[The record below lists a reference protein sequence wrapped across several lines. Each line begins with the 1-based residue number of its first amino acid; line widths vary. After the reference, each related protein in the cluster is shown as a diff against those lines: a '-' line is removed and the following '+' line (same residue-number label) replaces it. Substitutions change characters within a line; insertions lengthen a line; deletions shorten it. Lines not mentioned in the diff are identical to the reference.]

1 MIYFAHRGAS
11 AQRVQNSLP
20 AFALAREQGAT
31 HYELDL
37 HLTKDRFLVVH
48 HDHSLLS
55 TTGHD
60 VQLGGLTLADLKKY
74 PLQNPFDSRE
84 LYIPSLKEV
93 LPVIVEDLQLFNLEF
108 KNEGNCYPGRE
119 EHTLQVLN
127 TFVPEVFPKTLFS
140 SFDYETLVR
149 IRQLNKSVRIGLL
162 TRSFDIAQA
171 LSLRAESIH
180 LNAKRFSPE
189 MVQICHDNG
198 LKLYLYTVN
207 DLETARQL
215 EWLGVD
221 GIFTDR
227 IDLFTNRK

>member
-11 AQRVQNSLP
+11 FQHVQNSLP

-55 TTGHD
+55 TTGYD
-60 VQLGGLTLADLKKY
+60 IQLAGLSLDDLKKY
-74 PLQNPFDSRE
+74 PLQNKFDTRE
-84 LYIPSLKEV
+84 LFVPSFKEV
-93 LPVIVEDLQLFNLEF
+93 LPVIVEDLQLLNLEF
-108 KNEGNCYPGRE
+108 KNEGNCYPGIE

-140 SFDYETLVR
+140 SFDYDTLLR
-149 IRQLNKSVRIGLL
+149 LRKLSKNVRIGLL
-162 TRSFDIAQA
+162 TRVFDVDKA
-171 LSLRAESIH
+171 LALQAESIH
-180 LNAKRFSPE
+180 LNATRFSPE
-189 MVQICHDNG
+189 MVRACHDRG

-207 DLETARQL
+207 NLEMARVL
-215 EWLGVD
+215 EKLGVD

-227 IDLFTNRK
+227 IDLFTMHK